1 MYVRGNSH
9 DEQAAWLLCGKN
21 YADLVVGKGKSFKHV
36 VTNGLKNVP
45 ERVLF
50 IAPESVKIT
59 PKSGDG
65 QTEKPKCDIPPNIA
79 PKIVTVAN

>member
-1 MYVRGNSH
+1 MGRARASNIICRYER
-9 DEQAAWLLCGKN
+9 
-21 YADLVVGKGKSFKHV
+21 
-36 VTNGLKNVP
+36 P
-45 ERVLF
+45 EKCSREGTF